1 MDGRWQQRTVSRVR
15 VLAAMYAFHSCLQK
29 MLESDKSQMSGGQ
42 RARVIIDL

>member
-1 MDGRWQQRTVSRVR
+1 MGGRWQQRAVSWVR

-29 MLESDKSQMSGGQ
+29 MLESDEIQMSGGR